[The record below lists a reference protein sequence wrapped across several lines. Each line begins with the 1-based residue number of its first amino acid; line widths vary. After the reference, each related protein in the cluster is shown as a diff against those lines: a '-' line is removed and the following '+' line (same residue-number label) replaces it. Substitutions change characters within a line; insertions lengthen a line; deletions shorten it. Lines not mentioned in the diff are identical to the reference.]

1 MVDSFQWNLPKRKI
15 ATNISRNVKNSI
27 MVGAIIMVLM
37 VDFIAIVG
45 GVYFHFDDKRKEKE
59 EQD

>member
-1 MVDSFQWNLPKRKI
+1 
-15 ATNISRNVKNSI
+15 
-27 MVGAIIMVLM
+27 MVGAIIMLLM

-45 GVYFHFDDKRKEKE
+45 FVYFYFEDKRKEEE

>member
-1 MVDSFQWNLPKRKI
+1 ML
-15 ATNISRNVKNSI
+15 
-27 MVGAIIMVLM
+27 LM

-45 GVYFHFDDKRKEKE
+45 FVYFYFEDKRKEKE

>member
-1 MVDSFQWNLPKRKI
+1 
-15 ATNISRNVKNSI
+15 
-27 MVGAIIMVLM
+27 MVGAIIMLLM

-45 GVYFHFDDKRKEKE
+45 FVYFYFEDKRKEKE

>member
-1 MVDSFQWNLPKRKI
+1 
-15 ATNISRNVKNSI
+15 

-45 GVYFHFDDKRKEKE
+45 VVYFHFDDKRKEKE
-59 EQD
+59 DQD

>member
-1 MVDSFQWNLPKRKI
+1 
-15 ATNISRNVKNSI
+15 
-27 MVGAIIMVLM
+27 MVGVIIMLLM

-45 GVYFHFDDKRKEKE
+45 FVYFYFEDKRKEKE